1 MNAKLQLI
9 LGLIAVLGLAGFT
22 FAVAHEGHEGG
33 GEAKEVTLKG
43 EVIDMACYVDHGA
56 TGEKHANCARKCI
69 GMGLP
74 VGIKTADGKV
84 YMVIG
89 DHEPMNNDLAELASK
104 TVTLKGKLVSRDGI
118 NLLENA
124 ELVK

>member
-1 MNAKLQLI
+1 MNAKHPFTSALV
-9 LGLIAVLGLAGFT
+9 AVLGLAGFT
-22 FAVAHEGHEGG
+22 YALAHEGHDEKSD
-33 GEAKEVTLKG
+33 AKDVTVKG

-74 VGIKTADGKV
+74 VGIKGEDGKV

-89 DHEPMNNDLAELASK
+89 DHEPMNNELAELASK
-104 TVTLKGKLVSRDGI
+104 TVTLKGKLATRDGI